1 MWYLLDVYYFAFLA
15 SYYLGVGERGKRK
28 EEVVNIFT
36 FKECDELFFN
46 PTINSETKNLRD
58 FATSNPCS
66 FETLKL

>member
-36 FKECDELFFN
+36 FSGCNELFF
-46 PTINSETKNLRD
+46 
-58 FATSNPCS
+58 
-66 FETLKL
+66 